1 MSLVDWRQWL
11 LDKEN
16 PVQKTVDMIVLR
28 DMINRSG
35 DQPFCIETDTI
46 SLCIAPGTNETDLN
60 SILSKLPGGGL
71 TRYVASTRWSTTANG
86 GTGLQG
92 DPIKLTYSFP
102 ADGINVPGAGGET
115 ASPNVLNA
123 TLDSQFSST
132 TVWKTLFAQ
141 SFQAWH
147 TVSGIT
153 YTEVSDDGT
162 TFPNRPGSL
171 GKRGDIR
178 IVGHNIDGQYN
189 VLAYTYFPD
198 TGDMVFDTSE
208 AWNITN
214 NNYRWLRNTIM
225 HEHGH
230 GLGLGHVWPLD
241 HTKLMEP
248 YLNTNFDGPQDDD
261 IRGSELFYGDS
272 LENND
277 INPSATNLGTLTST
291 PTITSNLST
300 DISNDVDW
308 FKFTVSQTSAVTI
321 TVTPVGS
328 TYLVGNSDTTTS
340 SINTLTINDLQIKL
354 YNTNGT
360 SLLLTQNATG
370 AGQSETISNYS
381 LPSIDTFYF
390 TVSNVAGAVSD
401 VQRYTLSSSVNLP
414 ILVAITQ
421 PTANQWVK
429 GTIAL
434 TGTITNGGASPAYNW
449 LLDGATTIAS
459 GSSAS
464 PSNPWDST
472 TNGDGSHTI
481 TLSSNSV
488 TDVHTIK
495 VDNTFPVVTLTAP
508 TANQYVGS
516 SMTTTG
522 SASDSNLSGWQVK
535 ADGTTNLL
543 TGSTPTWN
551 QSVSISSLSEGSH
564 SIQATATD
572 LAGNSGLST
581 ARTIIVDRSNPT
593 VLLSSP
599 TRNQRVGSSMNIKGS
614 ATDTNL
620 SGWQVKADGATI
632 LLNGS
637 TPTWDQSVSTSS
649 LSEGSHSIQATATDL
664 AGNSGS
670 STSKSI
676 TVDRNPTV
684 VLNTPTS
691 NQFVSSS
698 MNVSGSA
705 SDSTLS
711 GWQVK
716 ADGTTNLLTGSTT
729 TWNQSVSTS
738 SLNEGSHSIQV
749 TATDIAG
756 NSGLSTS
763 ITITVDRINPSVVIN
778 TPTDGANVSGTVS
791 IGATII
797 DANPDTWVI
806 LLDGGQIANGTG
818 TSPSTTWNA
827 PSIGGSHIIRVEA
840 TDKVGNVGAS
850 QITVNT
856 VTPDVTFTGT
866 IKLGGWVGSVTPI
879 SSLPV
884 QVTID
889 GGAPSSVSMTGTGNT
904 ATFQVSLPPTGIHNV
919 RAKPNKFLSQTLTVT
934 TSGSNIAGTFDG
946 PTHAGLIQGDVTD
959 NNVIDDFDFNAIITN
974 FGNVGTIYDS
984 NGDNVVDDFDFNAII
999 VNFGSTGS

>member
-1 MSLVDWRQWL
+1 MQKIIVLILIVFGAFFIFALSANARAANSSFIGSAFNMTSPMSLVDWRPWL
-11 LDKEN
+11 LDNEN
-16 PVQKTVDMIVLR
+16 PVQKAVDMIVLR
-28 DMINRSG
+28 DMISRNG

-46 SLCIAPGTNETDLN
+46 SLCVSPGTNETDLN
-60 SILSKLPGGGL
+60 SILSKLPGGEL
-71 TRYVASTRWSTTANG
+71 TRYVASTRWTTTANG

-102 ADGINVPGAGGET
+102 ADGINIPSSYGGEI

-153 YTEVSDDGT
+153 YTEVSDDST
-162 TFPNRPGSL
+162 TFPTRPGFL

-189 VLAYTYFPD
+189 VLAYTFFPD

-277 INPSATNLGTLTST
+277 INSSATNLGTLTST

-300 DISNDVDW
+300 DISNDIDW
-308 FKFTVSQTSAVTI
+308 FKFTVSQISSVTI

-381 LPSIDTFYF
+381 LPSTGTFYF

-401 VQRYTLSSSVNLP
+401 VQRYTLSASVNLP
-414 ILVAITQ
+414 VTVAITQ
-421 PTANQWVK
+421 PTVNQWVK
-429 GTIAL
+429 GTITL

-488 TDVHTIK
+488 TDVHTIN
-495 VDNTFPVVTLTAP
+495 VDNTLPVVTLTSP
-508 TANQYVGS
+508 IANQYVGS

-522 SASDSNLSGWQVK
+522 SATDTNLSVWQVL

-543 TGSTPTWN
+543 SGSTPTWN
-551 QSVSISSLSEGSH
+551 QSVS
-564 SIQATATD
+564 
-572 LAGNSGLST
+572 
-581 ARTIIVDRSNPT
+581 
-593 VLLSSP
+593 
-599 TRNQRVGSSMNIKGS
+599 
-614 ATDTNL
+614 
-620 SGWQVKADGATI
+620 
-632 LLNGS
+632 
-637 TPTWDQSVSTSS
+637 TSS
-649 LSEGSHSIQATATDL
+649 LTEGSHSIQATATDL

-670 STSKSI
+670 STARTI
-676 TVDRNPTV
+676 TVDRTNPTV
-684 VLNTPTS
+684 ILSTPIA
-691 NQFVSSS
+691 NQFVGTS

-705 SDSTLS
+705 SDTYLTS
-711 GWQVK
+711 WQVK
-716 ADGTTNLLTGSTT
+716 ADGTTNLLTGITP

-738 SLNEGSHSIQV
+738 SLSEGSHSIQA
-749 TATDIAG
+749 TAADLAG
-756 NSGLSTS
+756 NSGLSTARS
-763 ITITVDRINPSVVIN
+763 ITVDRIIPSVVIN
-778 TPTDGANVSGTVS
+778 TPTDGANVSGAVS
-791 IGATII
+791 IGATIT

-806 LLDGGQIANGTG
+806 LLDGGQIANGMG

-856 VTPDVTFTGT
+856 VTPDISFTGT

-889 GGAPSSVSMTGTGNT
+889 GGAPTSVSMTGSGNT
-904 ATFQVSLPPTGIHNV
+904 ATFQVSLPPTGSHTV
-919 RAKPNKFLSQTLTVT
+919 RAKPFKYLSQTLTVT

-946 PTHAGLIQGDVTD
+946 PAHAGLIMGDVTD
-959 NNVIDDFDFNAIITN
+959 SNVIDDLDFLAIINN
-974 FGNVGTIYDS
+974 FGSIGSIYDS
-984 NGDNVVDDFDFNAII
+984 NGDNIVDDLDFLAII
-999 VNFGSTGS
+999 NNFGVSGS